1 MFDLQ
6 PLAQFGNGCAVARGK
21 GFDSEEGFVLFGI
34 EPGVFAQK
42 ILTET
47 KEAAQQIAEFRQVAV
62 VVGVKR
68 HAGLTLG
75 GLKYRT
81 SIHWHTACSLFYIM
95 SHPNAK
101 SHKGFTLV
109 EIMIVVAI
117 IALLAAIAVPGFLRA
132 RKRSQASRILN
143 DLRMIDSAVDQY
155 AIETNRKT
163 GDAVSVV
170 DWTNYLKKGS
180 LLYNTGNSLLGT
192 AYGPQTVDTIPQV
205 QAADLGVLSDVAG
218 TGFWSPYG
226 P

>member
-1 MFDLQ
+1 MLN
-6 PLAQFGNGCAVARGK
+6 AINKRRG
-21 GFDSEEGFVLFGI
+21 
-34 EPGVFAQK
+34 
-42 ILTET
+42 
-47 KEAAQQIAEFRQVAV
+47 
-62 VVGVKR
+62 
-68 HAGLTLG
+68 
-75 GLKYRT
+75 
-81 SIHWHTACSLFYIM
+81 
-95 SHPNAK
+95 
-101 SHKGFTLV
+101 GFTLV

-163 GDAVSVV
+163 GDSVGIA

-180 LLYNTGNSLLGT
+180 LLYNGGKSILNT
-192 AYGPQTVDTIPQV
+192 AYGTQTVDTIPQV
-205 QAADLGVLSDVAG
+205 PASDLAVLSDVAS